1 MWGVLLS
8 DLAVRAPEVK
18 CALVACVEA
27 RVVLV
32 GIVLVVVLA
41 SNGAVPNE
49 RSLLARDVFS
59 HIALRVQLQCL
70 CAWRPPLI
78 LRYSLRL

>member
-1 MWGVLLS
+1 MRVGCV
-8 DLAVRAPEVK
+8 
-18 CALVACVEA
+18 CVEA